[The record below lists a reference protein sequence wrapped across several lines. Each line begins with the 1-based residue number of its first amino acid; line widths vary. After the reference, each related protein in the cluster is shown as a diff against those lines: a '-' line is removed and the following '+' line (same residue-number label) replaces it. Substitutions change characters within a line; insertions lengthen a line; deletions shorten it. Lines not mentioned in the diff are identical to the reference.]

1 MLRVLIIAS
10 LSNSTLGPYSFQQ
23 FFLYGWNFVSIF
35 RLDSFC
41 EENKQRWNR
50 FFASLSL
57 QISCLA
63 RLQWKKYEF
72 HTLSKSIIQ
81 QLKDKRKRFS
91 RIEMRSRKVNYGTY
105 FHTAIR
111 MVMNGIQNVPAVG
124 LTAQLVNTV
133 IYNFLHTIS
142 MLLNLTKAFIFLGQ
156 ALKTDAR

>member
-1 MLRVLIIAS
+1 MVGILYQFSDQIVSVKKI
-10 LSNSTLGPYSFQQ
+10 NSDGI
-23 FFLYGWNFVSIF
+23 G
-35 RLDSFC
+35 
-41 EENKQRWNR
+41 

-142 MLLNLTKAFIFLGQ
+142 MLLNLIKAFIFLGQ